1 MTGNTKVWR
10 APLAGLASVAMIAT
24 MGVAASTA
32 NAAPTTPSNPLQ
44 YPDVTV
50 TLDANGGKFNS
61 KLPNSDYVDGA
72 QTKLSVKDKRD
83 ATTTDDG
90 GYQYADGVFDDLY
103 TADVSNA
110 DYEFAGWYT
119 SPDAGGQA
127 VDPSAKLDDGT
138 TLYAHWAVAYSSET
152 SGAKDS
158 VTFDTKGQVEFANGD
173 PDGAGDVVLVN
184 PGRSVQVRLASGD
197 QLADWQVPSD
207 DVAGDGYVFTG
218 WDQDVASAK
227 RGDVLTA
234 KAATGVTVS
243 FGGSSAYGL
252 YKDGKLVNSKTAY
265 DVALN
270 ATLDDY
276 QAVKGANTRRPEL
289 AYAWEYTV
297 GSGTSGATKVEH
309 GNPLNVPD
317 GVKQIKVTPTD
328 FQAATEYRVHLAD
341 SAPASPYNKYYFTT
355 ANSTFKDAYG
365 NQTLEALTRINNSA
379 FAGWFDL
386 NGTFA
391 VNGTTQHVAH
401 FFTPQLVKRLWNT
414 IAPNTVPTYD
424 FDSQHDQGIVD
435 IIAGFEAAAQYRT
448 FTVYPLYDQAKSV
461 TVKLYTNQTIGEQ
474 LKALGLDRAGYS
486 IEGYYT
492 QTDGFGKVDA
502 SYKIDTAKTVDN
514 TYPAGDKIYVNYTL
528 DAKYGVNGLLSNLAR
543 GYATGLTTSYAVN
556 ADGTLAS
563 GYYYATYTLPGVPVQ
578 LNGGK
583 KINGQWAYTGK
594 GSGAYVL
601 VQPEGTNDASWKDF
615 LTTRRNVVLDLLK
628 YFKLSTAVKSGDNAY
643 QKGQHEAQDIVA
655 VYKQV
660 ADNLSADKADEFAQE
675 FAGKIVADTS
685 YPDVNYDDYGTHNAE
700 ITYLTSKGIVKGYA
714 DGTFGYG
721 APLARVD
728 YIVWLYRAAGSPAVD
743 SQAPFSDVNATTVPN
758 KDFRDAIAWAAAN
771 KITTGYADGT
781 FAPYATLNRQDAA
794 AFLYRASGSPK
805 FNESYADVKFSDVTP
820 GDSAN
825 HSQAVLWAASNGIAK
840 GYSGTVNKFS
850 GYSTLVRQDAAAFLA
865 RTLQANLIK

>member
-1 MTGNTKVWR
+1 
-10 APLAGLASVAMIAT
+10 
-24 MGVAASTA
+24 
-32 NAAPTTPSNPLQ
+32 
-44 YPDVTV
+44 
-50 TLDANGGKFNS
+50 
-61 KLPNSDYVDGA
+61 
-72 QTKLSVKDKRD
+72 
-83 ATTTDDG
+83 
-90 GYQYADGVFDDLY
+90 QYADGVFGTDLY
-103 TADVSNA
+103 AKYGKLTNNG
-110 DYEFAGWYT
+110 YEFTGWYT

-138 TLYAHWAVAYSSET
+138 TLYAHWAVADSSET

-158 VTFDTKGQVEFANGD
+158 VTFNTKGLTEFANGD
-173 PDGAGDVVLVN
+173 PDGAGDVVTVAA
-184 PGRSVQVRLASGD
+184 GRAVYVRLASGD
-197 QLADWQVPSD
+197 QLANWQIPSD

-234 KAATGVTVS
+234 KADEGVTVN

-252 YKDGKLVNSKTAY
+252 YKDGKLVNAKTAY

-276 QAVKGANTRRPEL
+276 QAVKGANTNNPEL
-289 AYAWEYTV
+289 AYAWQYTV

-309 GNPLNVPD
+309 GQSLSVPKD
-317 GVKQIKVTPTD
+317 AKDITVTPTD
-328 FQAATEYRVHLAD
+328 FQKATEYRVHLAD
-341 SAPASPYNKYYFTT
+341 SSATSAYNKYYFTT
-355 ANSTFKDAYG
+355 ANSTFKDAY
-365 NQTLEALTRINNSA
+365 NNTTLEELTRINNSA

-386 NGTFA
+386 NGTFL
-391 VNGTTQHVAH
+391 VNGTPKHVAS
-401 FFTPQLVKRLWNT
+401 FFTPQLVKKSWDT

-424 FDSQHDQGIVD
+424 FDSQHGQGIVD
-435 IIAGFEAAAQYRT
+435 IIAGYEAAAQYRL
-448 FTVYPLYDQAKSV
+448 FTVYPLYDQAKAV
-461 TVKLYTNQTIGEQ
+461 TVKLYNDQTIGSQ
-474 LKALGLDRAGYS
+474 LKALDLERSGYS

-492 QTDGFGKVDA
+492 STDSFGKVVA
-502 SYKIDTAKTVDN
+502 SSKIDTTKTVDN
-514 TYPAGDKIYVNYTL
+514 TYPTGDKIYVNYTL

-543 GYATGLTTSYAVN
+543 GYATGLTTSTAVKE
-556 ADGTLAS
+556 DGSHAA
-563 GYYYATYTLPGVPVQ
+563 GYYYATYTLPGVPIQ

-583 KINGQWAYTGK
+583 KIAGQWAYTTK

-615 LTTRRNVVLDLLK
+615 LTTRRSVVLDLLK
-628 YFKLSTAVKSGDNAY
+628 YFKLSTAVKSSDNDY

-655 VYKQV
+655 VYKKV
-660 ADNLSADKADEFAQE
+660 ADNLSAEKADEFAQE

-771 KITTGYADGT
+771 KITTGYPDGT

-794 AFLYRASGSPK
+794 AFLYRAAGSPK

-825 HSQAVLWAASNGIAK
+825 
-840 GYSGTVNKFS
+840 
-850 GYSTLVRQDAAAFLA
+850 
-865 RTLQANLIK
+865 